1 MRAFLLAAVLM
12 AAPALAQAAPV
23 DKSAPVD
30 KPASADKTA
39 ADKVARQGALAAN
52 AEIASLS
59 DKRDKLGG
67 LSAEDQRRLQQ
78 AMDRKSRFEAM
89 ISNALKADEQ
99 AAHGVAGSPKDP

>member
-12 AAPALAQAAPV
+12 AAPALAQA
-23 DKSAPVD
+23 APVD